1 MTKRGHQCHE
11 RNNACPPQAT
21 GDTLA
26 ADERLATK
34 EGRSQFWRAT
44 FSCWLGTAM
53 EYVDFALY
61 GLAAGMVFG
70 DVFFPEATPM
80 VALLASFAT
89 YSVGFIA
96 RPIGALVFGWIGD
109 RKGRRVVLITTVA
122 LMGVSTTLIG
132 LILLRANRH
141 LGANLPGDPAF
152 CPRVRRRGGAFR
164 RSGDAG
170 GIRAGQTARAGR
182 LDHRYRLQQR
192 YLTGLAGLVAGVAVG

>member
-1 MTKRGHQCHE
+1 MSETTLAPSQT
-11 RNNACPPQAT
+11 ADAA
-21 GDTLA
+21 LA

-70 DVFFPEATPM
+70 DVFFPEATPL

-89 YSVGFIA
+89 YSVGFVA

-109 RKGRRVVLITTVA
+109 HKGRRVVLITTVA
-122 LMGVSTTLIG
+122 LMGLSTTLIG
-132 LILLRANRH
+132 LIPSYAQIGVWAPTCLVILRFAQGSVPVRNC
-141 LGANLPGDPAF
+141 PA
-152 CPRVRRRGGAFR
+152 
-164 RSGDAG
+164 
-170 GIRAGQTARAGR
+170 AR
-182 LDHRYRLQQR
+182 
-192 YLTGLAGLVAGVAVG
+192 

>member
-1 MTKRGHQCHE
+1 MSETTLAPSQT
-11 RNNACPPQAT
+11 ADAA
-21 GDTLA
+21 LA

-70 DVFFPEATPM
+70 DVFFPEATPL

-89 YSVGFIA
+89 YSVGFVA

-122 LMGVSTTLIG
+122 LMGLSTTLIG
-132 LILLRANRH
+132 LIPPYAQ
-141 LGANLPGDPAF
+141 
-152 CPRVRRRGGAFR
+152 
-164 RSGDAG
+164 
-170 GIRAGQTARAGR
+170 I
-182 LDHRYRLQQR
+182 
-192 YLTGLAGLVAGVAVG
+192 GVW

>member
-1 MTKRGHQCHE
+1 MSETTLAPSQT
-11 RNNACPPQAT
+11 ADAA
-21 GDTLA
+21 LA

-70 DVFFPEATPM
+70 DVFFPEATPL

-89 YSVGFIA
+89 YSVGFVA

-122 LMGVSTTLIG
+122 LMGLSTTLIG
-132 LILLRANRH
+132 LIPSYAQIGVWAPACLVILRNRTIAPPANS
-141 LGANLPGDPAF
+141 ASS
-152 CPRVRRRGGAFR
+152 
-164 RSGDAG
+164 SGC
-170 GIRAGQTARAGR
+170 IKARASACGFFAPSACAAR
-182 LDHRYRLQQR
+182 PVVLMRRNSSSMNR
-192 YLTGLAGLVAGVAVG
+192 KLVATAPIATPPK